1 MFREVKRRAGSDKM
15 IMIGD
20 QIETDIVGA
29 RSAGI
34 DAALVETGIAKWDST
49 MVDASRAPNYRLTSL
64 WQL

>member
-1 MFREVKRRAGSDKM
+1 MFREVQRRVGSKKM

-34 DAALVETGIAKWDST
+34 DAALVETGIARWDST
-49 MVDASRAPNYRLTSL
+49 VVEASRAPTYCLTMPR
-64 WQL
+64 